1 MKCIKLLCF
10 PFLRFQGERG
20 PPYTIL
26 APNVAIIFGISE
38 RSEEEFLF
46 LSSSEFYRYV
56 NFACYA

>member
-1 MKCIKLLCF
+1 MK
-10 PFLRFQGERG
+10 GV

-46 LSSSEFYRYV
+46 LSSSEFIDASIFPVMREQMIV
-56 NFACYA
+56 SDFNV